1 MNQSRQEQHNLWC
14 LTVLCL
20 LRVQPMHP
28 YELQRRIRDW
38 HKDEFLDLKR
48 GSLYHA
54 IARLHKQGAIE
65 PVQTTREGRRPE
77 RTVYRLTEAGERQML
92 TWLQEMLANPVREPT
107 QFFAALSFLPQ
118 LSPEC
123 VRAQLQQR
131 TALLE
136 TTIAGLD
143 TVLKTMVPRIGR
155 LVLIEVEYERA
166 MRQAELAWVRSLQ
179 NELEVGTLRW
189 DPQLVLRWAAA
200 PPPSDESR
208 PVPNPESQP

>member
-1 MNQSRQEQHNLWC
+1 
-14 LTVLCL
+14 
-20 LRVQPMHP
+20 MHP
-28 YELQRRIRDW
+28 YQLQRRIRDW

-65 PVQTTREGRRPE
+65 PVETTREGRRPE
-77 RTVYRLTEAGERQML
+77 RTVYRLTPAGERQML
-92 TWLQEMLANPVREPT
+92 TWLQEMLANPVRQPT

-131 TALLE
+131 AAALE
-136 TTIAGLD
+136 VMIAEVD
-143 TVLKTMVPRIGR
+143 RVLQTMVPRIGR
-155 LVLIEVEYERA
+155 LGLIEVEYERA
-166 MRQAELAWVRSLQ
+166 MRQAELAWVRALQ
-179 NELEVGTLRW
+179 NDLQTGTLRW
-189 DPQLVLRWAAA
+189 DPQQFLCCA
-200 PPPSDESR
+200 PAPSPSEESR

>member
-1 MNQSRQEQHNLWC
+1 
-14 LTVLCL
+14 
-20 LRVQPMHP
+20 MHP
-28 YELQRRIRDW
+28 YQLQRRIRDW

-65 PVQTTREGRRPE
+65 PVETTREGRRPE

-131 TALLE
+131 AALLE
-136 TTIAGLD
+136 AKIADLD
-143 TVLKTMVPRIGR
+143 TVLNTLVPRIGR

-166 MRQAELAWVRSLQ
+166 MRQAERAWVQALQ
-179 NELEVGTLRW
+179 SELETGSLRW
-189 DPQLVLRWAAA
+189 DPQLVLRWGAI
-200 PPPSDESR
+200 PSPSEESR
-208 PVPNPESQP
+208 PVSNPESQP